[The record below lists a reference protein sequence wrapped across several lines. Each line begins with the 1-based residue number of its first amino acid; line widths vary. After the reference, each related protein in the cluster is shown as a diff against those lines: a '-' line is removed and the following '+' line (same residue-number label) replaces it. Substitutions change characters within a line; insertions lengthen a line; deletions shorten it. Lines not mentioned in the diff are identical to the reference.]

1 MEAMLKQMRENA
13 AAKAAA
19 VQQDQA
25 PSVAALEEQAAA
37 LRDQYKAGGYSNIRN
52 AEAYEM
58 ERPSTAAAQG
68 QYDPNEHARKKK
80 EAMEKAS
87 VLKVQRAREQAI
99 REQQAAAAEP
109 VFSNLSVDPFAA
121 APPSFAGPAAT
132 SSPYSSPLGSPAER
146 FGSPPMVQSKSPS
159 SPSPQVRSPINTK
172 FPSPDLGD
180 FTADLP
186 ISPSSEG
193 LDEEPPSSPAQ
204 VLCHT

>member
-58 ERPSTAAAQG
+58 ERPSTAAAPG
-68 QYDPNEHARKKK
+68 QYDPNEHARKRK

-87 VLKVQRAREQAI
+87 VLR
-99 REQQAAAAEP
+99 
-109 VFSNLSVDPFAA
+109 FSEHASRLSGSNKQLPHQL
-121 APPSFAGPAAT
+121 PNQSF
-132 SSPYSSPLGSPAER
+132 
-146 FGSPPMVQSKSPS
+146 Q
-159 SPSPQVRSPINTK
+159 I
-172 FPSPDLGD
+172 
-180 FTADLP
+180 
-186 ISPSSEG
+186 
-193 LDEEPPSSPAQ
+193 
-204 VLCHT
+204 